1 MRTEYYW
8 YFDEA
13 VINQIDELIGEGY
26 WEDVGQEILNST
38 NIQTVY
44 TDVLVGS
51 TFDYNSEDEFN
62 DDVLIALRIIDTK
75 YSTLCLQS
83 D

>member
-1 MRTEYYW
+1 MKTEYYW

-13 VINQIDELIGEGY
+13 VINQIEELIGEGY

-51 TFDYNSEDEFN
+51 TFDYDSEDEFN
-62 DDVLIALRIIDTK
+62 DDVLIALRIIDNK